1 MTDTF
6 YLVRGENRGEPE
18 SFVFGLYTTADRAD
32 ERVAEIEEEGYEYV
46 WYDEVQ
52 VGDLDLCN
60 R

>member
-6 YLVRGENRGEPE
+6 YLVRGENSGEPE
-18 SFVFGLYTTADRAD
+18 SFVFGLYATETDAQ
-32 ERVAEIEEEGYEYV
+32 ERVDSLEEEYEYV
-46 WYDEVQ
+46 WFDEVQ